1 MSDQRGDLVLELLRA
16 IRGDL
21 AEIKTD
27 LVELKQRVG
36 LLEVQYASLSGRVDR
51 IAGDVVLIKRRLDL
65 VEA

>member
-21 AEIKTD
+21 AEMKAD
-27 LVELKQRVG
+27 LVELKQHVG

-51 IAGDVVLIKRRLDL
+51 IGGDVVLIKRRLDL